1 MASEIHRRRT
11 GKGFRISEEIVMKEE
26 MYEEEEDDLPR
37 YRTLAALSQ
46 QLQTTAD
53 FHERLSQFGTT
64 DIGVGKLARMR
75 EIERQFEESF
85 PQHAAHLSQ
94 TSFLG
99 QVGSRQS
106 VQPHQQQRQNQHQQQ
121 QESPNRGYSHSP
133 MLDYASQ
140 YARERAQS
148 ISQPPVGV
156 DMATRRH
163 TIATGAISRHNLHH
177 HLQISGLGD
186 DTGSSSLSPPA
197 LTPGAIGS
205 SGSSSSGGNGIET
218 PATTQ
223 YQPNFTTATSFAS
236 IPATT
241 SMDGLRGALVSAGPS
256 GTLYLHQPHS
266 TASFNSSEAEGEGVD
281 HFLGQ
286 GWNGESVFYREP
298 DMYPRDMDLETRD
311 AYGGCFEQRPSPSAG
326 SVGMPHSLKALPS
339 HHQAPLAVSSAAE
352 DYFGRAATVTAGPT
366 LPRLEGMTGQHSA
379 VVTPGT
385 EGINAFFDMEQ
396 YSQSAAAAAAATAAA
411 WDKRSQI

>member
-1 MASEIHRRRT
+1 
-11 GKGFRISEEIVMKEE
+11 MKEE

-46 QLQTTAD
+46 HPPTSAD
-53 FHERLSQFGTT
+53 IHERLSQLATT
-64 DIGVGKLARMR
+64 DIGIGKLARMR

-85 PQHAAHLSQ
+85 PNAAHLSQ

-106 VQPHQQQRQNQHQQQ
+106 VQPHHQQRQNQQQ
-121 QESPNRGYSHSP
+121 QEPPNRGYSHSP

-140 YARERAQS
+140 YARERTQS
-148 ISQPPVGV
+148 ISQPSAGL

-163 TIATGAISRHNLHH
+163 TIAAGALSHHSLHS
-177 HLQISGLGD
+177 HLQTSGLSD
-186 DTGSSSLSPPA
+186 DSGCSSLSPPA
-197 LTPGAIGS
+197 LTPGAVDS
-205 SGSSSSGGNGIET
+205 SGSSSSGGNGIGT
-218 PATTQ
+218 PVTTQ

-241 SMDGLRGALVSAGPS
+241 SMDGFSNALISSGGG

-266 TASFNSSEAEGEGVD
+266 TASFHSSEAEGEGVG
-281 HFLGQ
+281 HLLGH

-298 DMYPRDMDLETRD
+298 EMYPRDMDLETRD
-311 AYGGCFEQRPSPSAG
+311 TYGGCFEQRPSSAAG
-326 SVGMPHSLKALPS
+326 SVGMPHSLKALQP

-352 DYFGRAATVTAGPT
+352 GYFGHTATVTAGPT
-366 LPRLEGMTGQHSA
+366 PPRFEGMTGQRSA

-385 EGINAFFDMEQ
+385 EGIDAFFDMEQ
-396 YSQSAAAAAAATAAA
+396 YSRSAAAAAAAAATAAA
-411 WDKRSQI
+411 WDKRSQG